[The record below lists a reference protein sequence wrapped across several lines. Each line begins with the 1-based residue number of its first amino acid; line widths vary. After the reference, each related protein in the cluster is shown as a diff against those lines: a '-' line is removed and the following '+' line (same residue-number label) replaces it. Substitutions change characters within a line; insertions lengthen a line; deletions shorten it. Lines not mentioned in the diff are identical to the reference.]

1 MNNLSENI
9 KLALEGLYANKMRAL
24 LTMLGIIIGIAS
36 VITIISIGD
45 ALSSSMNE
53 SLSALGGN
61 NVSIYLAGKTNDGT
75 YTLSEDDYF
84 TDEMLTRFN
93 QHFSDR
99 IKDVELTT
107 NLGSGTLQNVLPK
120 QDMKITGVNGGYA
133 TVESQKLTKGRSV
146 TARDVDGGK
155 NVIVISS
162 ILSRQVFGN
171 NTNPVGKKMSIETQ
185 YGIQSFYVIGVYKDP
200 KEENQSMV
208 SSMFTGSN
216 NSQSA
221 AYIPYTTANTISG
234 TTTKGYANFMVKLA
248 DNVDSEQFVKD
259 VSSFFSPYY
268 QGKNSKVYVESMDS
282 VMSEVNGTMSI
293 MSMGVAV
300 IAGISLLV
308 GGIGVMNIMLVSV
321 TERTREIG
329 IRKALGAPN
338 SAIQV
343 QFIVE
348 SIIIC
353 VIGGIIGVILGAVFN
368 SIAAIFM
375 KTSVSL
381 SVKSVAV
388 AVVFSM
394 GIGVFFGFY
403 PANKAAKLDPIE
415 ALRYE

>member
-84 TDEMLTRFN
+84 TDEMLTRFK

-133 TVESQKLTKGRSV
+133 TVESQKLTKGRSIS
-146 TARDVDGGK
+146 TRDVDGGK

-162 ILSRQVFGN
+162 ILGKQVFGN

-185 YGIQSFYVIGVYKDP
+185 YGIQSFYVIG
-200 KEENQSMV
+200 
-208 SSMFTGSN
+208 
-216 NSQSA
+216 
-221 AYIPYTTANTISG
+221 
-234 TTTKGYANFMVKLA
+234 
-248 DNVDSEQFVKD
+248 
-259 VSSFFSPYY
+259 
-268 QGKNSKVYVESMDS
+268 
-282 VMSEVNGTMSI
+282 
-293 MSMGVAV
+293 
-300 IAGISLLV
+300 
-308 GGIGVMNIMLVSV
+308 
-321 TERTREIG
+321 
-329 IRKALGAPN
+329 
-338 SAIQV
+338 
-343 QFIVE
+343 
-348 SIIIC
+348 
-353 VIGGIIGVILGAVFN
+353 GIIGVILGAVFN
-368 SIAAIFM
+368 SVAAVFM

-388 AVVFSM
+388 AVAFSM